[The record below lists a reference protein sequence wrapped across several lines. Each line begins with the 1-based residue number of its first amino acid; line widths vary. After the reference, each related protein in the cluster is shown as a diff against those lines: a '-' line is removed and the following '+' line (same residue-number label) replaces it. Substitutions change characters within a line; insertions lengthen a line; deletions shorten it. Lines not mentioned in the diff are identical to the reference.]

1 MIFDINA
8 PIIKFAEKKDG
19 KNIIYAKKLSPDEL
33 KSVEDDNAFYEKI
46 MGCKFV
52 EIIY

>member
-8 PIIKFAEKKDG
+8 PIIKFAKKQDG
-19 KNIIYAKKLSPDEL
+19 KNIIDAKKLSPDEL
-33 KSVEDDNAFYEKI
+33 KSVEEDNAFYERI
-46 MGCKFV
+46 MGRKFV